1 MVWTISSSVSPVQS
15 ITMSVR
21 WTITSSATVSLKSK
35 TFSIISFSS
44 ASMEP
49 FSSLRSIRARSSS
62 SDTDW
67 SPASGLMRV
76 MRRNALQ
83 SRFSARPK
91 GPMAAEV
98 RFGGIISQ
106 YLKFFTIKFKTS
118 FYYAILGTVEN
129 AGVPGAR
136 RICGGAG
143 CRGRP
148 RSI

>member
-1 MVWTISSSVSPVQS
+1 MPKDRHARFLLGLLYAGLGVGALWLCMRFLLPWLAPFLIALALAALLEPG
-15 ITMSVR
+15 VR
-21 WTITSSATVSLKSK
+21 LLSQRLHAV
-35 TFSIISFSS
+35 
-44 ASMEP
+44 P
-49 FSSLRSIRARSSS
+49 
-62 SDTDW
+62 
-67 SPASGLMRV
+67 
-76 MRRNALQ
+76 
-83 SRFSARPK
+83 
-91 GPMAAEV
+91 AAEV